1 MPRVRRL
8 RDARLAAQL
17 PPRGRKSA
25 FVARRR
31 APPHT
36 LNFCGPRRFLFYV
49 LDGVESSFRTSL
61 SVVIHAEN
69 EFLGPFGKVRCFT
82 SPPAC
87 TIDWR
92 STWDDVRGGR
102 PTCDLCDLCYC

>member
-1 MPRVRRL
+1 MPRARRL
-8 RDARLAAQL
+8 RDALLAVKL
-17 PPRGRKSA
+17 SIFGGTSA

-36 LNFCGPRRFLFYV
+36 LNFCGPRRFVFYV

-69 EFLGPFGKVRCFT
+69 AFQ
-82 SPPAC
+82 
-87 TIDWR
+87 
-92 STWDDVRGGR
+92 
-102 PTCDLCDLCYC
+102 

>member
-1 MPRVRRL
+1 MMPRVRRL
-8 RDARLAAQL
+8 RDALLAVKL
-17 PPRGRKSA
+17 SIFGGTSA

-36 LNFCGPRRFLFYV
+36 LNFCGPRRFFFYV

-61 SVVIHAEN
+61 SVVIHAET

-87 TIDWR
+87 TIA
-92 STWDDVRGGR
+92 
-102 PTCDLCDLCYC
+102 